1 MYKQTLYGT
10 SDLEINESTVG
21 ETIEMKVERIVNNG
35 EGVEDG
41 APSIYTERAM
51 GILPEYDI
59 RTDKWDLALDA
70 MDKVH
75 KQDVKKRMT
84 SIEERQK
91 ALEEMKKKDNNSN
104 VENVVK
110 GDIKGGDIGGN
121 NVGVTA

>member
-1 MYKQTLYGT
+1 MYKKTEYGT
-10 SDLEINESTVG
+10 SNLEINESTVG

-51 GILPEYDI
+51 GIMPEYDI

-91 ALEEMKKKDNNSN
+91 ALDEMKKKDNNNDVQN
-104 VENVVK
+104 VDNKGEN
-110 GDIKGGDIGGN
+110 GGETG
-121 NVGVTA
+121 GVTA

>member
-1 MYKQTLYGT
+1 MYKKTEYGT
-10 SDLEINESTVG
+10 SNLDINESTVG

-51 GILPEYDI
+51 GIMPEYDI

-75 KQDVKKRMT
+75 KQDVRKRMT

-91 ALEEMKKKDNNSN
+91 AFEEMRKKDNNSN
-104 VENVVK
+104 VENVEIK
-110 GDIKGGDIGGN
+110 GDNGGA
-121 NVGVTA
+121 TA